1 MARKQSKVERF
12 TQECITASP
21 EELDLMLDIIKGI
34 RGKRQPPKPRAAAK
48 PKAAPRSTNEADTR
62 SLQPA

>member
-34 RGKRQPPKPRAAAK
+34 RGKRQPLKPRAAVK
-48 PKAAPRSTNEADTR
+48 PKPAPKPVNEVDTG
-62 SLQPA
+62 SLRPA